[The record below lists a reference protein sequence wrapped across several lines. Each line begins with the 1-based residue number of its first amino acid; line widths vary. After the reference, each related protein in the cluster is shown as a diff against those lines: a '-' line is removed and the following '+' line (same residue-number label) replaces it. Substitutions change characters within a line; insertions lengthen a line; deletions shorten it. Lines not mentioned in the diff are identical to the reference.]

1 MYGNLDQFLD
11 NLLGAPARVAHRRY
25 VARLAIRSAPA
36 GLALRATAPHRWRR
50 RKKIPRGDC
59 GHCTALFGHRIFA
72 AQTYTITNLKNI
84 PL

>member
-11 NLLGAPARVAHRRY
+11 NLLGAPASRCSPSLRCAARYSLGPCGSGPSGHRSTS
-25 VARLAIRSAPA
+25 LAQK
-36 GLALRATAPHRWRR
+36 
-50 RKKIPRGDC
+50 KKIRRGDC
-59 GHCTALFGHRIFA
+59 GHCTALLGHRIFA